1 MNDRIACARYLGI
14 PTKFGIGSGAD
25 SLDWPH
31 DDASRATYDEG
42 KIMKR
47 VVAGVVGLALGAAV
61 LVGCSDD
68 KKPEAAPSQAQAST
82 GGSTEVK
89 VGGSDLSGL
98 DLNSVTCVKQGGKIN
113 VASAAINGQ
122 AGLAVV
128 MTDEATPSV
137 ESLGMSVDGNA
148 LAVTNMMGAKTGSAE
163 VKVDGSTYTITGE
176 AAGADMANPMAGMI
190 TKPFTIKVTC
200 S

>member
-1 MNDRIACARYLGI
+1 MN
-14 PTKFGIGSGAD
+14 
-25 SLDWPH
+25 
-31 DDASRATYDEG
+31 
-42 KIMKR
+42 R
-47 VVAGVVGLALGAAV
+47 VVVGVVGLAAAATV

-68 KKPEAAPSQAQAST
+68 KSGPASATAAGGSQVST

-89 VGGSDLSGL
+89 VDGKDLSGL

-113 VASAAINGQ
+113 VASAAVNGQ

-128 MTDEATPSV
+128 MSDATPPTV
-137 ESLGMSVDGNA
+137 DSLGMTVDGNA
-148 LAVTNMMGAKTGSAE
+148 LAVTNTMGAKVGSAE

-176 AAGADMANPMAGMI
+176 ATGANINNPMAGMI
-190 TKPFTIKVTC
+190 TKPFTVKVTC